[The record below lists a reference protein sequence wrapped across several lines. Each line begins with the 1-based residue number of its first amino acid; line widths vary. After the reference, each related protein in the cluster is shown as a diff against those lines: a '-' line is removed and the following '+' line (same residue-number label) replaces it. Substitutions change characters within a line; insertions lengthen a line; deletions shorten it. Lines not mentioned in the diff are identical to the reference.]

1 MTPKE
6 ELEIHVIIESI
17 PVIAGYQGPV
27 TWLGGLTN
35 RVYQHRI
42 QGQGTEEYINRAHE
56 AASAKA
62 ASKAGVS
69 PEVLYVDPVSGLL
82 VTRLIASVTMMP
94 DGFKT
99 REALPARACGKSTAD
114 SHQVVYSHFT
124 LSSSMIDDY
133 LKVISTK
140 DVEPPDGYHDVVRKA
155 ETFRKALARKPVP
168 LLPVIAIHYPRT
180 IDEGDQGDL

>member
-6 ELEIHVIIESI
+6 ELEICVIIESI

-62 ASKAGVS
+62 ASQAGVS

-82 VTRLIASVTMMP
+82 VTRLIGGVTMTP

-99 REALPARACGKSTAD
+99 REASPARASGKSTAD
-114 SHQVVYSHFT
+114 PHQAVYSHFT
-124 LSSSMIDDY
+124 SSS
-133 LKVISTK
+133 S
-140 DVEPPDGYHDVVRKA
+140 
-155 ETFRKALARKPVP
+155 
-168 LLPVIAIHYPRT
+168 
-180 IDEGDQGDL
+180 Q